1 MNHIVGNSFRIGSF
15 LLTGIG
21 SAVWLLIGPV
31 SPEFSMSAWFCVA
44 YLIACCG
51 WSLRAGRR
59 CVTTSDGG
67 DSTATGAC
75 VNLALIVA
83 SVFFTFWGL
92 AGLRSSFESMTWLF
106 WKLLATGALGM
117 SIPLAAGAVLSTK
130 LKSAT
135 VITSTST
142 DQLLKYHD
150 KKQIMQVGPSLSLR
164 MPDQQGQPWVLGAGR
179 RHGAVHGC
187 REHEPALRPFHGRVS
202 AKAELH
208 GPDSLCHRSRSLSP
222 DSKLDYR
229 LAILPSGGAL
239 SSRRM
244 LK

>member
-142 DQLLKYHD
+142 DQAP
-150 KKQIMQVGPSLSLR
+150 QIPRQEA
-164 MPDQQGQPWVLGAGR
+164 DNAGR
-179 RHGAVHGC
+179 
-187 REHEPALRPFHGRVS
+187 
-202 AKAELH
+202 
-208 GPDSLCHRSRSLSP
+208 
-222 DSKLDYR
+222 
-229 LAILPSGGAL
+229 AL
-239 SSRRM
+239 SVAQDARPAGAALGTGGRPTARRGAR
-244 LK
+244 LPRT